1 MNTPN
6 KKIPILF
13 FLHYLKG
20 FGGTERYL
28 FEVIKRLDR
37 DKYIPFICCFQL
49 KEVMREVFKA
59 QGVPV
64 TEFPMQRIYGFQ
76 AVRYGKKLIDF
87 IKEEK
92 IKIIQS
98 FHLLP
103 DIFVPIVA
111 KIASVPIIISS
122 RRDMGFDKNKYH
134 LFLQRRINVLVDKIM
149 VNSDAVK
156 NSVINNE
163 NVSSSKI
170 EKIYNGIDI
179 VNQKNVSSIKVL
191 KKKLNIKLS
200 DFIVGILAHHN
211 RSIKGG
217 IFFISACLKILKQ
230 VPNTKFLVVGGGNL
244 IEELKE
250 NAKSLGIAEQVI
262 FTGPVLDARDY
273 LSMMDVS
280 VNSSLSEGF
289 SNTILESMAS
299 GVPVVA
305 TNVGG
310 NPEAIMNGKT
320 GFLVPPANDSA
331 IADAVVRILKD
342 KKLTKSMG
350 LCAKKH
356 VEENFSMEKMMAR
369 VENFYDSLM
378 TGDTNSRSELC

>member
-1 MNTPN
+1 MKTSN
-6 KKIPILF
+6 KKTPILF

-49 KEVMREVFKA
+49 KEVMRDVFKA
-59 QGVPV
+59 HGVTV
-64 TEFPMQRIYGFQ
+64 TEFPIKRIYGFQ

-92 IKIIQS
+92 IKIVQS

-103 DIFVPIVA
+103 DLFVPIIA
-111 KIASVPIIISS
+111 KIADVPIIISS
-122 RRDMGFDKNKYH
+122 RRDLGFNKKKYH
-134 LFLQRRINVLVDKIM
+134 LFLQRRINVLVNKIM

-156 NSVINNE
+156 NTVINNE

-179 VNQKNVSSIKVL
+179 VNNKNVSSIKVL
-191 KKKLNIKLS
+191 KKKLNIKRS
-200 DFIVGILAHHN
+200 DFIVGMLAHH
-211 RSIKGG
+211 RPVKGG
-217 IFFISACLKILKQ
+217 IYFIDACKRVLIQ
-230 VPNTKFLVVGGGNL
+230 APNTKFLIVGGGVT
-244 IEELKE
+244 IEKLKE
-250 NAKSLGIAEQVI
+250 KVKSLDINEQVI
-262 FTGPVLDARDY
+262 FTGPVLDGTDY

-299 GVPVVA
+299 GIPVVA

-310 NPEAIMNGKT
+310 NPEAIIDGKT
-320 GFLVPPANDSA
+320 GFLAPPANASA
-331 IADAVVRILKD
+331 IADAVVRILTD
-342 KKLTKSMG
+342 KTLAKSMG

-369 VENFYDSLM
+369 IEVFYNSLM
-378 TGDTNSRSELC
+378 TGNTNSKSELC